1 MKNDILNEN
10 SLVSISVKNS
20 AKQLIEEFPS
30 LTIYEALDLSIKAED
45 KKLNSIQKIASE
57 LEAIKNV
64 IHNK

>member
-45 KKLNSIQKIASE
+45 KKLNSIQNIASE